1 MKTGMNTAIKTA
13 ISEAEAHVM
22 EVLWQRNPLAT
33 DEVAAALQKHQTWQL
48 ATVKTL
54 LARLLAKGAVSAVK
68 DGRRFLYSPVL
79 QQSDWLKAQSLGL
92 LDRWFGGRLAPLVAQ
107 FASHRK
113 LRPADVA
120 ALKKMLKEQGHA

>member
-1 MKTGMNTAIKTA
+1 
-13 ISEAEAHVM
+13 M
-22 EVLWQRNPLAT
+22 EVLWRRSPSSTEQ
-33 DEVAAALQKHQTWQL
+33 VAQALQGRQDWKL

-54 LARLLAKGAVSAVK
+54 LGRLLAKGAISAVK

-79 QQSDWLKAQSLGL
+79 QQQDWLKSQSLGL

-113 LRPADVA
+113 LKRADIE
-120 ALKKMLKEQGHA
+120 ALKRLLQEHDRG